1 MQGVYK
7 NGNPNLACYR
17 ALYIILRLSVYI
29 FMQINISLL
38 AVECYLSCI
47 TAINNSKIR
56 SDLKSLKKDGATHV

>member
-1 MQGVYK
+1 MQGVSK

-29 FMQINISLL
+29 FMQIKISLL

-47 TAINNSKIR
+47 IAINNSQIR
-56 SDLKSLKKDGATHV
+56 SDLKSLNKDGATHV